1 MKKIAITGGIGSG
14 KSTVAD
20 YIRELGYPVF
30 SCDEIY
36 KEIIRSPQY
45 IEQIRTL
52 FPDVV
57 IDGAID
63 RAALSARVFSDEGA
77 REKLNAVAHPLIMKS
92 LFEKMQASEQNL
104 VFAEVPLLY
113 EGNYAESFDGVL
125 IVERDKRERIK
136 AVRARDKTTM
146 ERVLA
151 RMASQ
156 IDYDGERIAIE
167 KQKPNVVSLKNQGG
181 QTALRQAVNE
191 LISTIRET

>member
-45 IEQIRTL
+45 IEQIRTH

-63 RAALSARVFSDEGA
+63 RAALSARVFFDERA
-77 REKLNAVAHPLIMKS
+77 RAKLNAVAHPLIMKS
-92 LFEKMQASEQNL
+92 LFEKMQASEQKL

-113 EGNYAESFDGVL
+113 EGNYAEAFDGVL
-125 IVERDKRERIK
+125 IVERDKRERIE
-136 AVRARDKTTM
+136 AVLARDKTTT

-151 RMASQ
+151 CMASQ

-167 KQKPNVVSLKNQGG
+167 KQKPNVVSLKNQGDR
-181 QTALRQAVNE
+181 TALRQAVNE
-191 LISTIRET
+191 LISTICET